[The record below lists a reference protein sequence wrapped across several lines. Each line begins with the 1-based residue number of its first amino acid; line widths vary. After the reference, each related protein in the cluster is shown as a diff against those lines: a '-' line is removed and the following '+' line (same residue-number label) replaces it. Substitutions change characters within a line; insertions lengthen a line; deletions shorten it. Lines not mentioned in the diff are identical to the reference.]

1 MESLPEALQ
10 ILIISYTDIKEI
22 FLSLSLINKQFYST
36 INSQYTLSQI
46 LKLQI
51 HTSSSLMLQK
61 STGSKIKAL
70 NSSKLTSPHPSQ
82 SS

>member
-61 STGSKIKAL
+61 STDSKIKAL